1 MACLPLLPP
10 EVLSRIVSFVPSPE
24 AFYESDDYDDDRAPR
39 NTLISLM
46 VTCRSLSEAAIDRL
60 WAKLPSL
67 VPLIYTLP
75 RDLWTVPDV
84 EGVMRV
90 DRTNWTVQAFV
101 SSDHNTMFEVVTL

>member
-1 MACLPLLPP
+1 
-10 EVLSRIVSFVPSPE
+10 
-24 AFYESDDYDDDRAPR
+24 
-39 NTLISLM
+39 M